1 MPTTLLDDQ
10 LLTRQGKQLPRSGF
24 PVLCPPVTT
33 LPSPFS
39 SRVFCVR
46 GGPGLAV
53 SAPNPA
59 APKTPSTPPALCL
72 SESHASGEQKFPQSL
87 PVPVVTDASV
97 RKRARP
103 HGPLLPH
110 PGALCSRSSSPV
122 SSTTTPFPPDT
133 LFLSLIQMCARALSH
148 FLIISTF

>member
-1 MPTTLLDDQ
+1 MTSFAPG
-10 LLTRQGKQLPRSGF
+10 RGSSFQGLGF
-24 PVLCPPVTT
+24 QYCAPPVTT
-33 LPSPFS
+33 SPSPFS
-39 SRVFCVR
+39 SRVFRVR
-46 GGPGLAV
+46 GGSGLAV
-53 SAPNPA
+53 SAPNTT
-59 APKTPSTPPALCL
+59 APKTPSTPPALCS
-72 SESHASGEQKFPQSL
+72 SESHTSGEQKFPQSL

-122 SSTTTPFPPDT
+122 SSTTTPFPPGT